1 MAFEKAVSY
10 AKTLD
15 ACGHKDW
22 RLPAQS
28 ELKLLFK
35 NRDVIGGF
43 SASASAGGIL
53 WYWSCT
59 EPRGYPSLIRAVAFT
74 DGRDDW
80 VEKDNYSLSTRV
92 VRGTLIIQR
101 VYRPHLRFILMFD
114 RHVEL

>member
-1 MAFEKAVSY
+1 MLPCPSRSWSAVHL
-10 AKTLD
+10 TLTHG
-15 ACGHKDW
+15 GHIA
-22 RLPAQS
+22 REEIQI
-28 ELKLLFK
+28 E
-35 NRDVIGGF
+35 RV
-43 SASASAGGIL
+43 
-53 WYWSCT
+53 
-59 EPRGYPSLIRAVAFT
+59 GYPSLVGRAFT